1 MTLFNISVTN
11 RRAKKLRFHQETSL
25 GHYLLPPSYSG
36 ENADHALRGVA
47 GLNGAHD
54 EMVQSR
60 THEDRVLPIHLLHG
74 VLWHEE
80 CRLLRAHL
88 QFGSGQHLWAQAP
101 TFIAELYADLHLTC
115 CGIKAL
121 AEVGNRAGEG
131 FSRRIG

>member
-11 RRAKKLRFHQETSL
+11 RRAKKLRFQQETSL
-25 GHYLLPPSYSG
+25 RHYLLPRSYSG

-54 EMVQSR
+54 EMVRSR

-88 QFGSGQHLWAQAP
+88 QFGSSQHLRMQAP
-101 TFIAELYADLHLTC
+101 TLIAELYADLHLTG
-115 CGIKAL
+115 CGVKAL
-121 AEVGNRAGEG
+121 AK
-131 FSRRIG
+131 IGHLT